1 MIFKTQDLRKLN
13 LKLNNVVLFYGK
25 NEALKNE
32 SIKELVKNNSNIF
45 KYEEKE
51 IFEKENIFLENIVS
65 QSLFDKEKTILIYRA
80 TDKLM
85 KIINELEN
93 RNLNDIKIII
103 NSENLEKRSKLR
115 SFFEKSKKNICI
127 AFYPDN
133 EQTLNKLTI
142 DLLKNKK
149 ISISQSNI
157 NLLIQRCNG
166 DRKALLN
173 ELNKIE
179 HFSREGKKITE
190 ENIKKITNL
199 FENYS
204 ISELIDNGLAK
215 NKKKTIYILNENN
228 FTSEDSIVII
238 RTLLNKSK
246 RMLKLADEYKI
257 NKNID
262 LTISSAKP
270 PIFWKDKEI
279 TKDTNIIALELSVS
293 NKIGLNVDIQNNKRN
308 KGKIS
313 FEYKDLDQLN
323 KIIDIIKSNY

>member
-1 MIFKTQDLRKLN
+1 MILKTKDLQKLN

-32 SIKELVKNNSNIF
+32 SIKELVKNSSNIF

-51 IFEKENIFLENIVS
+51 IFENENIFLENIVS
-65 QSLFDKEKTILIYRA
+65 LSLFDKEKTILIYRA

-93 RNLNDIKIII
+93 KNLNDIKIII

-115 SFFEKSKKNICI
+115 SFFEKSKKFICI

-133 EQTLNKLTI
+133 EQTLNKLTF

-279 TKDTNIIALELSVS
+279 TKKQLYEWESEKIKNLIYKINELELMVKKNINNSVYLIT
-293 NKIGLNVDIQNNKRN
+293 NFI
-308 KGKIS
+308 
-313 FEYKDLDQLN
+313 FEQLLRKTN
-323 KIIDIIKSNY
+323 S

>member
-1 MIFKTQDLRKLN
+1 
-13 LKLNNVVLFYGK
+13 LKLNNVELFYGK

-32 SIKELVKNNSNIF
+32 SIKELVKNSSNIF

-51 IFEKENIFLENIVS
+51 IFENENIFLENIVS

-93 RNLNDIKIII
+93 KNLNDIKIII

-115 SFFEKSKKNICI
+115 SFFEKSKKFICI

-279 TKDTNIIALELSVS
+279 TKKQLYEWESEKIKNLIYKINELELIVKKNINNSVYLIT
-293 NKIGLNVDIQNNKRN
+293 NFI
-308 KGKIS
+308 
-313 FEYKDLDQLN
+313 FEQLLRKTN
-323 KIIDIIKSNY
+323 S

>member
-1 MIFKTQDLRKLN
+1 MILKTQDLRKLN

-32 SIKELVKNNSNIF
+32 SIKELVKNSSNIF

-51 IFEKENIFLENIVS
+51 IFENENIFLENIVS

-93 RNLNDIKIII
+93 KNLNDIKIII

-115 SFFEKSKKNICI
+115 SFFEKSKKFICI

-279 TKDTNIIALELSVS
+279 TKKQLYEWESEKIKNLIYKINELELIVKKNINNSVYLIT
-293 NKIGLNVDIQNNKRN
+293 NFI
-308 KGKIS
+308 
-313 FEYKDLDQLN
+313 FEQLLRKTN
-323 KIIDIIKSNY
+323 S

>member
-1 MIFKTQDLRKLN
+1 MILKTKDLQKLN

-32 SIKELVKNNSNIF
+32 SIKELVKNSSNIF

-51 IFEKENIFLENIVS
+51 IFENENIFLENIVS
-65 QSLFDKEKTILIYRA
+65 LSLFDKEKTILIYRA

-93 RNLNDIKIII
+93 KNLNDIKIII

-115 SFFEKSKKNICI
+115 SFFEKSKKFICI

-133 EQTLNKLTI
+133 EQTLNKLTF

-204 ISELIDNGLAK
+204 ISELIDNSLAK

-279 TKDTNIIALELSVS
+279 TKKQLYEWESEKIKKLIYKINELELIVKKNINNSVYLIS
-293 NKIGLNVDIQNNKRN
+293 NFI
-308 KGKIS
+308 
-313 FEYKDLDQLN
+313 FEQLLRKTN
-323 KIIDIIKSNY
+323 S